1 MFEELAQYLLI
12 ISVGT
17 NSGQNIGPVSS
28 TRHVSPARTG
38 ENKNLTRLL
47 TLAFWHDIEEFLTQF
62 SSIWS
67 SFDGV

>member
-1 MFEELAQYLLI
+1 MFEELAQCLLI

-47 TLAFWHDIEEFLTQF
+47 MNI
-62 SSIWS
+62 SIVVYKYWT
-67 SFDGV
+67 G